1 MLTLR
6 IRPAEEKDIDSIAAL
21 EPLCFDDPWT
31 PQMIRSDVMD
41 LPFSTYV
48 LGEVDEKLVGYVG
61 IMVVRDECQVNNVAV
76 HPDYRK
82 KGIGGTLLK
91 TALSFAKQ
99 SGAEEA
105 FLEVREGN
113 DDAIR
118 LYESMGFKRLGIR
131 KGYYENNGENAVVM
145 RKDLTV

>member
-1 MLTLR
+1 MLTLK

-91 TALSFAKQ
+91 TALSFAKKN
-99 SGAEEA
+99 GAEEA

-113 DDAIR
+113 DDAIS
-118 LYESMGFKRLGIR
+118 LYESMGFKRLGVR

-145 RKDLTV
+145 RKDLLV

>member
-1 MLTLR
+1 MLTLK

-41 LPFSTYV
+41 IPFSTYV

-61 IMVVRDECQVNNVAV
+61 IMVVREECQVNNVAV

-113 DDAIR
+113 DDAIS

>member
-1 MLTLR
+1 MLTLK
-6 IRPAEEKDIDSIAAL
+6 IRPAEEKDIDNIAAL

-91 TALSFAKQ
+91 TALSFAKKN
-99 SGAEEA
+99 GAEEA

-113 DDAIR
+113 DDAIS
-118 LYESMGFKRLGIR
+118 LYESMGFKRLGVR

-145 RKDLTV
+145 RKDLLV

>member
-1 MLTLR
+1 MLTLK

-41 LPFSTYV
+41 IPFSTYV

-91 TALSFAKQ
+91 TALSFAKKNA
-99 SGAEEA
+99 AEEA
-105 FLEVREGN
+105 FLEVRESN
-113 DDAIR
+113 DDAIS

-145 RKDLTV
+145 RKDLMV